1 MILVICVG
9 ILLFAICSP
18 FLYSCIT
25 WNYSLACLSLLSLYT
40 NLIVSVVLLIIY
52 FILPTKAIDYILDLS
67 NKLFRNA
74 FLSSIEKTEDNIRK
88 TFLINVLY
96 PIPEKSINIW
106 SPHGMS
112 GVTAV
117 IHNGYK
123 LTDPSYKPTKG
134 VVHSFFF
141 CVPVVKDIIRH
152 LNAIPSDYSSIK
164 RTLEQESV
172 SITLGGAKEM
182 GIFKEKRLDVV
193 VKSRKGIFK
202 IALET
207 GIPIVPIIT
216 YGENEIFPRSNIDF
230 FDYIND
236 IYYFLF
242 KVRFPFPSL
251 TSIQNWK
258 NISKHP
264 LEPIHT
270 YTGKPILVKKIDNP
284 SSEDIEKLKNKYIK
298 RVKELFKETNNR
310 GYSLNIT

>member
-1 MILVICVG
+1 MILVICIG
-9 ILLFAICSP
+9 ILLFAVCSP

-40 NLIVSVVLLIIY
+40 NLVVSIVLMIIY
-52 FILPTKAIDYILDLS
+52 FILPTSAIDYLLELS

-74 FLSSIEKTEDNIRK
+74 FSSSIEKTEDNIRK
-88 TFLINVLY
+88 TFLIKTLY

-123 LTDPSYKPTKG
+123 ITDPSYKPTKG

-141 CVPVVKDIIRH
+141 FIPVVKDIIRQ

-164 RTLEQESV
+164 RTIEKESI

-182 GIFKEKRLDVV
+182 GIFKEKNLDVV
-193 VKSRKGIFK
+193 VKNRKGIFK

-207 GIPIVPIIT
+207 GTPIVPIIT
-216 YGENEIFPRSNIDF
+216 YGENEIFPRSNIDL
-230 FDYIND
+230 FDYLND
-236 IYYFLF
+236 IYYYLF
-242 KVRFPFPSL
+242 KLRFPFPSL

-270 YTGKPILVKKIDNP
+270 YTGKPIIVKKNDNP
-284 SSEDIEKLKNKYIK
+284 TMKDIEKLKTKYIK
-298 RVKELFKETNNR
+298 RVKELFLKTNTR
-310 GYSLNIT
+310 GYKLNII